1 MATGSFI
8 IDGVNA
14 GDQAGFSLAGIADLN
29 GDGRGELLIGAPG
42 MDASAAKAD
51 AGVAFVIWGPSS
63 PVGGVD
69 LADPFSGGGKGDAIK
84 GEAAGDAAGYTVLA
98 VGDMNGDGRPDML
111 VGAPGQDAGGTD
123 AGAAYVVW
131 GKTTAS
137 AVQLTNVAAGV
148 GGFKIVGLSSGCL
161 LYTSRCV

>member
-1 MATGSFI
+1 M
-8 IDGVNA
+8 
-14 GDQAGFSLAGIADLN
+14 
-29 GDGRGELLIGAPG
+29 
-42 MDASAAKAD
+42 
-51 AGVAFVIWGPSS
+51 
-63 PVGGVD
+63 GGVD

-137 AVQLTNVAAGV
+137 AVPLTNVAAGV
-148 GGFKIVGLSSGCL
+148 GGVKIVGPSSGDAVGSAL
-161 LYTSRCV
+161 GVLGDQNGDGKSEILIGVRDDNDAGTNAGAVYVVDAKSTATAVALEQIALGVGG